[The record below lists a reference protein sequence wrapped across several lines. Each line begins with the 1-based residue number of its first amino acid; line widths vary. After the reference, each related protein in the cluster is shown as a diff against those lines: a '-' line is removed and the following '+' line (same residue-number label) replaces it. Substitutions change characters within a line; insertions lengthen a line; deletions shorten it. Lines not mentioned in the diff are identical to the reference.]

1 MGFEDFMQF
10 VIKTS
15 KRF

>member
-1 MGFEDFMQF
+1 

-15 KRF
+15 KRHS